1 VVNAEVVVDLVVVW
15 ALGKDSALV
24 NLRET
29 SVYKETHKESAHCG
43 RGLKNPR

>member
-1 VVNAEVVVDLVVVW
+1 MVNAEVVVDLVVVC

-29 SVYKETHKESAHCG
+29 SVYKKAHKGSAHCG
-43 RGLKNPR
+43 GV